1 MINFPKNVLS
11 ESFPIF
17 QKLPPSMTSIRERK
31 VLKYFARCLYSGAGE
46 IVDLGSGVAG
56 TVYPF
61 ALGLSKNQQVLEKKS
76 RIYAYD
82 AFTTPKQK
90 VVARGGQIYFS
101 NTREAQKQ
109 DSYLHIFQKNCKTL
123 IDYVNVCDGDITTL
137 SWVHKPIEII
147 HIDIAKKLKVWQHVV
162 KEFFPDF
169 CVNQTIVVNQDFS
182 RSRLPWLIYST
193 GIILPYIELFDH
205 VIDGVIYFKIIQE
218 IPSVILSKLAEDDF
232 SIAEKIDAV
241 NKITEVLDDCIFVGN
256 INKDLMK
263 GLMELA
269 IAYIYYY
276 FGNKETSSTLAES
289 LKNNRA
295 LVRNYSGFFRELGVS
310 LD

>member
-1 MINFPKNVLS
+1 MINFPNNILS

-17 QKLPPSMTSIRERK
+17 EKLPPSMTSIRERK
-31 VLKYFARCLYSGAGE
+31 VLKYLARCFYSGVGE

-82 AFTTPKQK
+82 AFTTPEQK
-90 VVARGGQIYFS
+90 IAARGGKKYFQ
-101 NTREAQKQ
+101 NTGEAQKQ

-137 SWVHKPIEII
+137 SWINKPIEII
-147 HIDIAKKLKVWQHVV
+147 HIDIAKTLKVWQHIA
-162 KEFFPDF
+162 KEFFPNF
-169 CVNQTIVVNQDFS
+169 CVNQTIVIHQDFH

-193 GIILPYIELFDH
+193 GIILPYIELLDQ
-205 VIDGVIYFKIIQE
+205 VVDGVIYFKITQE
-218 IPSVILSKLAEDDF
+218 IPSVILGKLAEDDF
-232 SIAEKIDAV
+232 SIDEKIDAI
-241 NKITEVLDDCIFVGN
+241 NKIIEVLDDCTFVGK

-263 GLMELA
+263 GLMNLG

-276 FGNKETSSTLAES
+276 FGNKQTSSNLAEE
-289 LKNNRA
+289 LKNNKTLA
-295 LVRNYSGFFRELGVS
+295 QNYPGFFRELGVS
-310 LD
+310 LN